1 VSFRNQ
7 LTQLRGLR
15 LFAAILSAAVIVVG
29 AISMSVT
36 AIQAGVS
43 WDEPV
48 EALRMQKVLDGI
60 TNETS
65 GEMAV
70 DQDFGY
76 GLAFQWLAHMVNIVR
91 GNEVLGTIALTA
103 EAYAVRHLVVVL
115 LGLTAVVAVGI
126 ATTFITRDVLGGLL
140 ASAALSSMPLWIGHS
155 GFNAKDVPVAAGFTF
170 VSTALVAM
178 SVASLNGQK
187 QTSQV
192 RLLFVGLVF
201 LGSLLAVGV
210 RPGMWVVLLV
220 QIGVTSLLVAR
231 QLMRNSDSEI
241 RHKLLSSQIGW
252 VLGSFTSALF
262 CVVLIHPHLWQR
274 FAEFPMAS
282 LQLSARFGQEAWT
295 LTAGQLLYS
304 QELPWWYLPAW
315 LIAGLPILLAI
326 FGLGG
331 LIRTLSSRAL
341 RVPASPVAF
350 QLLALPLVAIAMQSP
365 MYDGQR
371 HHLSFLP
378 AFSVYCGV
386 GISWLITSVQNDKS
400 FISSSRP
407 IQVGVAAAIATT
419 FVLPTTAALSLS
431 PYSYV
436 YTNYLVSL
444 RDDPTRYWETDYS
457 ALSFRE
463 ALTKVPNKGVLDA
476 WGPSFSYL
484 PYVHLRSKTMP
495 GQELSQD
502 EFWWLKLNRNADGVP
517 VPPTCTLFDQV
528 DREVWGKTFVMS
540 RVFRC
545 RIVSA

>member
-1 VSFRNQ
+1 M
-7 LTQLRGLR
+7 QLRGLR
-15 LFAAILSAAVIVVG
+15 LFAAILSAAVVVVG

-36 AIQAGVS
+36 AIRAGVS

-48 EALRMQKVLDGI
+48 EALRMQKVLDGM

-65 GEMAV
+65 GEMTV

-76 GLAFQWLAHMVNIVR
+76 GLAFQWLAHLANIVR
-91 GNEVLGTIALTA
+91 GNEALGTIALTA
-103 EAYAVRHLVVVL
+103 EAYAVRHLVVVV
-115 LGLTAVVAVGI
+115 LGLTTVVAVGI
-126 ATTFITRDVLGGLL
+126 ATTFITRDVLVGLL
-140 ASAALSSMPLWIGHS
+140 ASAALSSMPLWIGHG

-170 VSTALVAM
+170 VSTGLVAM
-178 SVASLNGQK
+178 SATSLNGQK
-187 QTSQV
+187 QSSQV
-192 RLLFVGLVF
+192 RLLFVGMIF
-201 LGSLLAVGV
+201 LGSLMAVGV

-220 QIGVTSLLVAR
+220 QILVTSLLVAR
-231 QLMRNSDSEI
+231 QLMRDFNSEI

-274 FAEFPMAS
+274 LAEFPMAS

-378 AFSVYCGV
+378 ALAVYCGV
-386 GISWLITSVQNDKS
+386 GISWLITRVQNDNS
-400 FISSSRP
+400 FIASSRP
-407 IQVGVAAAIATT
+407 IRVGVVAVIAAT

-463 ALTKVPNKGVLDA
+463 AITKVPSNGVLDA

-484 PYVHLRSKTMP
+484 PYVHLRSKTAP
-495 GQELSQD
+495 GQELSQN

-545 RIVSA
+545 QIVSA